1 MVHDDLPRRKPRQY
15 SIAANR
21 SKPLTGAMIRAL
33 LFAFA
38 LVFAA
43 CSAPDAPRATESETQ
58 SLTKAFMA
66 MDPAVDPEEAA
77 RAARIAYDYPLHLRQ
92 QYRVTDP
99 PLIHNAKVNA
109 GTRPRG
115 LCWHWADDMQARFQA
130 EGFQTL
136 DLHRAI
142 ANSDNMLIDHSTVI
156 VSAKGEDWD
165 EGIVTDPWRYGGR
178 LFWSPTLEDTR
189 YRWIPRQQVF
199 EDRRRREG
207 F

>member
-1 MVHDDLPRRKPRQY
+1 
-15 SIAANR
+15 
-21 SKPLTGAMIRAL
+21 MIRAL
-33 LFAFA
+33 LFTFA
-38 LVFAA
+38 LALSA
-43 CSAPDAPRATESETQ
+43 CSAHDAPRATEGEVQ
-58 SLTKAFMA
+58 SLTRAFMA
-66 MDPAVDPEEAA
+66 MGTEVDPEEAA
-77 RAARIAYDYPLHLRQ
+77 RAARIAFDYPLRLRA
-92 QYRVTDP
+92 QYEVTDP

-130 EGFQTL
+130 EAFQTL

-178 LFWSPTLEDTR
+178 LFWSPTLEDKR
-189 YRWIPRQQVF
+189 YRWIPRQEVF
-199 EDRRRREG
+199 EERRRREG
-207 F
+207 L